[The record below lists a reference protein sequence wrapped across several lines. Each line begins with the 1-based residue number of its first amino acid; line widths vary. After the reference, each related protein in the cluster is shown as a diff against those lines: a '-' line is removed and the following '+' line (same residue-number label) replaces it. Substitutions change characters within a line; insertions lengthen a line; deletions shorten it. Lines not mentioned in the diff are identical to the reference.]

1 MPFPGRHRG
10 FTLIEILVAIT
21 VVAIVLSITLLSTD
35 LVRSDR
41 EVRTEGE
48 RLVAL
53 LAAARDD
60 AIFQGREFG
69 LEFLREGYRFV
80 EYDPVTGQWAV
91 IPEEETLR
99 RWDLPEGLEL
109 ALELEGKAVVLEAEP
124 AVLKYDS
131 GSGAATNRYAPHLLI
146 YSSGDMTPFA
156 IEIRRL
162 TDQVSVEIEGD
173 LLGNL
178 ELADDDDART

>member
-10 FTLIEILVAIT
+10 FTLIELLVAIT
-21 VVAIVLSITLLSTD
+21 VVAIVLSVTLLSTD

-53 LAAARDD
+53 LAAAHDD

-69 LEFLREGYRFV
+69 LEFLRESYRFV
-80 EYDPVTGQWAV
+80 EFDPVTSQWAV
-91 IPEEETLR
+91 LPEDDTLK
-99 RWDLPEGLEL
+99 RWDLPDGLEL
-109 ALELEGKAVVLEAEP
+109 SLRLEGKAVVLEAEP
-124 AVLKYDS
+124 AALRYES
-131 GSGAATNRYAPHLLI
+131 GPGAAPNRYAPHLLI
-146 YSSGDMTPFA
+146 FSSGEMTPFA

-162 TDQVSVEIEGD
+162 ADQVTVGVEGD
-173 LLGNL
+173 LLGQI
-178 ELADDDDART
+178 ELVDDDDART